1 MHVLFVHKN
10 FPAQFG
16 HVAARLV
23 SQRGYRCSFL
33 SEKGPALVQGV
44 EVIPYKLRGGATAAT
59 HFCSRTF
66 ENTVWHSAALYE
78 TLKARPDIRPDL
90 VVGHAGFSSTVF
102 LRELYDCPFINYFEY
117 FYRPHGSDLDFRPEF
132 PPAEWQLL
140 RSWMRNAS
148 LLVDLESC
156 EAGYSPTRWQRDL
169 LPEAFRPKVEVIFD
183 GIDTNVW
190 QRVPQPGR
198 TFGNIQ
204 LPPDC
209 RVLTYVSRG
218 FESMRGFD
226 IFMQCAR
233 RLCERHPNLVVA
245 VVGEDRICYG
255 GDADHIGGP
264 SFREWVLSQGE
275 YDLSRILFLGRL
287 DPPDLAQLLSLS
299 DLHIYLTVPFVLSWS
314 LMNALACGAT
324 ILASDTA
331 PVREMITHGQNGLL
345 AGFFDVDGLVEQADQ
360 VLRQPGEF
368 RHLGTN
374 GQRLIREQY
383 ALEICLPRM
392 EQLYER
398 VIAQG
403 GRAPRAANIPAGP
416 TGSPGGVPSA

>member
-16 HVAARLV
+16 HVASRLV
-23 SQRGYRCSFL
+23 GQRGYRCSFL
-33 SEKGPALVQGV
+33 SEKGPAVVQGV
-44 EVIPYKLRGGATAAT
+44 EVIPYKLTGGATNST

-117 FYRPHGSDLDFRPEF
+117 YYRSHDSDLDFRPEF
-132 PPAEWQLL
+132 PPAEWQRL

-156 EAGYSPTRWQRDL
+156 EAGYSPTRWQRDR
-169 LPEAFRPKVEVIFD
+169 LPEVFRPKVEVIFD
-183 GIDTNVW
+183 GIDTTVW
-190 QRVPQPGR
+190 NRVAQPGR
-198 TFGNIQ
+198 TFGSFQI
-204 LPPDC
+204 PEGC
-209 RVLTYVSRG
+209 RLLTYVSRG

-226 IFMQCAR
+226 IFMRVAK
-233 RLCERHPNLVVA
+233 RLCDQHPNLVVA

-255 GDADHIGGP
+255 GDAEHIGGP
-264 SFREWVLSQGE
+264 SFRQWVLSQDQ

-287 DPPDLAQLLSLS
+287 NPPDLARLLSLS

-331 PVREMITHGQNGLL
+331 PVREMITPGQTGLL
-345 AGFFDVDGLVEQADQ
+345 AGFFDVDGFVAQANA
-360 VLRQPGEF
+360 VLQHPEDH
-368 RHLGTN
+368 RHLGEN
-374 GQRLIREQY
+374 GRRLIQERY
-383 ALEICLPRM
+383 SLDVCLSQM
-392 EQLYER
+392 ERLYER
-398 VIAQG
+398 VMAG
-403 GRAPRAANIPAGP
+403 WSGSAAKPQNTP
-416 TGSPGGVPSA
+416 